1 MAPDSS
7 ALDQAFLEVWRQA
20 MVDEAKTVSLGD
32 RIYPVRKTAGKRLRQ
47 VDFEVDGNDYR
58 GLEQNPNTKSRW
70 AELARKGSKVMQFL
84 QSGKYV
90 AVIVDGKITHFS
102 SKKTS

>member
-32 RIYPVRKTAGKRLRQ
+32 RIYPVIKTAGKRLRQ
-47 VDFEVDGNDYR
+47 VSFEVDGTDYR
-58 GLEQNPNTKSRW
+58 GLEQNPNTKSHW
-70 AELARKGSKVMQFL
+70 AELARKGSKVVQFL

-90 AVIVDGKITHFS
+90 AVIVDGKITHLS